1 MATNRH
7 PIRHSHRGRL
17 NHPQEMVLR
26 YGEDPRW
33 DAFHSEEEHRDAWLR
48 NRDRFLAQYR
58 YGRRPQAW
66 WQFEAPIPYPGYD
79 CEQSTLYD
87 AGLLGDEERAQLV
100 SEWRQEFEKAQV
112 RGFTYCA
119 GFAKPGATVATW
131 LKGAAARRAHYRWAA
146 IPRELLKEWMSQRRR
161 RSKTIRKLETASPA
175 ETTAPEPAAQ

>member
-79 CEQSTLYD
+79 CEQSTLYT
-87 AGLLGDEERAQLV
+87 AGLLTAEELAELEGFWRKEFERAQQPDFFHCEGP
-100 SEWRQEFEKAQV
+100 SRF
-112 RGFTYCA
+112 
-119 GFAKPGATVATW
+119 
-131 LKGAAARRAHYRWAA
+131 LKGEPAKRAHYQWAD
-146 IPRELLKEWMSQRRR
+146 IPRALVKQWMVQRRR
-161 RSKTIRKLETASPA
+161 RTTSAS
-175 ETTAPEPAAQ
+175 